1 MITVL
6 ALLNHAFCIFQTK
19 IIIRTR
25 YQWDILRHMPNF
37 LSPLYSL
44 FNALQ
49 CDI

>member
-6 ALLNHAFCIFQTK
+6 ALLKACVLYFSTK
-19 IIIRTR
+19 IIIQTR
-25 YQWDILRHMPNF
+25 YQRDILRHMPNL